1 MGTSSTRLVW
11 TGGGLYVGIDG
22 GLHSIVISTQDDA
35 HRAAMKPSDLLL
47 LALASCTA
55 VDVVSILA
63 KKRQPLASM
72 EIVAEGEQEAEPPW
86 AFRSIHLTFHLR
98 GDRVTL
104 QAARRAVELAEGK
117 YCSVAASLRPRV
129 RITTA
134 VEILESPKVQAGLP

>member
-1 MGTSSTRLVW
+1 MGKSSTRLVW
-11 TGGGLYVGIDG
+11 SGGGLYLGIDSA
-22 GLHSIVISTQDDA
+22 LHSIVVSTQDDA

-63 KKRQPLASM
+63 KKRQPLTSM

-98 GDRVTL
+98 GDRLTL
-104 QAARRAVELAEGK
+104 EAARRAVELAEGK
-117 YCSVAASLRPRV
+117 YCSVAASLRPQV
-129 RITTA
+129 RITTE
-134 VEILESPKVQAGLP
+134 VEILEESEVRSGKA